1 MSSRLR
7 SRGLG
12 TGPGYSDVRRLVGNG
27 CIPEWKCRMGST
39 FIVCHVLVAV
49 PSAFSITENKPAG
62 PFCRKLKE
70 QRRRVEASC
79 LRVGGPCDS
88 PHRGKG
94 ETCLFVVVLLKR

>member
-1 MSSRLR
+1 MSRRLR

-49 PSAFSITENKPAG
+49 PSAFSIRENKPAG

-79 LRVGGPCDS
+79 LRVGGPCDCQS
-88 PHRGKG
+88 TQRKRGD
-94 ETCLFVVVLLKR
+94 LFVHSRAS